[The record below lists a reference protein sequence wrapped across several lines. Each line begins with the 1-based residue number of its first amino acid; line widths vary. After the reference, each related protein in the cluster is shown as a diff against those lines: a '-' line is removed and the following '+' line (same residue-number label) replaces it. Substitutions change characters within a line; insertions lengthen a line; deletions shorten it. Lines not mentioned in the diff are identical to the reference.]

1 MYLLKTLFHR
11 FLLAFKV
18 FVSFKDRVMTEGGP
32 SLILRTYKNSNQM
45 PKVINKDTGL
55 ISVTCLKLSVM
66 SLEQY

>member
-1 MYLLKTLFHR
+1 
-11 FLLAFKV
+11 
-18 FVSFKDRVMTEGGP
+18 MTEGGP
-32 SLILRTYKNSNQM
+32 SLILGTYKNSNQM